1 MGRDNVYCFLAA
13 KKRIV
18 VYINESRLLS
28 IDNEMIIHQSYDQ
41 GSKEWVERV
50 FVRRDFVCVLSCLS
64 E

>member
-1 MGRDNVYCFLAA
+1 
-13 KKRIV
+13 